1 MMMTLMDKIILINT
15 LHVIYVIYSFEIIKP
30 QIISAICCVMLIYL
44 DNNRYYSNKF
54 MMGIIYSVLGP
65 FILPFVTIYT
75 IIENCNLF
83 HFKWR

>member
-1 MMMTLMDKIILINT
+1 MD
-15 LHVIYVIYSFEIIKP
+15 
-30 QIISAICCVMLIYL
+30 MLIYL

-54 MMGIIYSVLGP
+54 MMGIIYSILGP

-83 HFKWR
+83 HFKWK